1 MRVLVDFHFYVK
13 FLSGTRGFELGI
25 LGRIKATIKWFDFWS
40 FDKCVSLISTLMDC
54 KEQGNYALLL
64 VQKNA
69 ENGQV
74 NCHKKQF
81 LITNFACRF
90 LLILL
95 YGMKTDMNTRKS
107 KQEKRFWLL
116 GFLSPIPTANK

>member
-74 NCHKKQF
+74 NCHKKTIPNYKF
-81 LITNFACRF
+81 CMSI
-90 LLILL
+90 
-95 YGMKTDMNTRKS
+95 
-107 KQEKRFWLL
+107 
-116 GFLSPIPTANK
+116 SPDFTLRDEN